1 MRSYDPPLPIRV
13 RPGADGRPV
22 AFVWEGVTHAVESIE
37 AVREPHLDWW
47 HGPEREAH
55 RTYFLVVTNR
65 GMVAEVFRDE
75 VAGEWFVGRR
85 LD

>member
-1 MRSYDPPLPIRV
+1 MTILDLLFI
-13 RPGADGRPV
+13 PV
-22 AFVWEGVTHAVESIE
+22 TVI
-37 AVREPHLDWW
+37 
-47 HGPEREAH
+47 
-55 RTYFLVVTNR
+55 YFLVVTNR

>member
-47 HGPEREAH
+47 HGP
-55 RTYFLVVTNR
+55 
-65 GMVAEVFRDE
+65 
-75 VAGEWFVGRR
+75 
-85 LD
+85 